1 MKQILLLSLF
11 TLVFSSGF
19 SQIDNLLD
27 FNNDFD
33 GDFNDHSS
41 YGLIPTVVGDVQLAT
56 DRFGRENNCA
66 YFDGDSYLNFGTPDH
81 LRDNGSFSVSLWY
94 KGASDWKSD
103 YEILFGRYE
112 FVVRIRELNRI
123 NVSGAWDDE
132 DWPDQT
138 EWRHVVGVFKS
149 GDIDSSFIYK
159 NGVLVAE
166 DAFEASKYDTS
177 GVFIGK
183 DFEGYIDDINV
194 FEGIVTQEEVTAFYT
209 AQSSLVSSKKI
220 ISNEINIFPNPAT
233 NNITLGKPTNVK
245 ISDLLGNQVGNY
257 TNVST
262 VDITGYSKGMYI
274 IKFDD
279 GTSQRF
285 VKK

>member
-33 GDFNDHSS
+33 ADFNDHSS

-66 YFDGDSYLNFGTPDH
+66 YFDGDSYLNFGTPDYFN
-81 LRDNGSFSVSLWY
+81 DGSSFSLSLWY
-94 KGASDWKSD
+94 KGGTKTGRDF
-103 YEILFGRYE
+103 ELLFGNGEYALALYDADGTQ
-112 FVVRIRELNRI
+112 F
-123 NVSGAWDDE
+123 SGAHDKITLDLDTTIWINLIAVYNE
-132 DWPDQT
+132 DN
-138 EWRHVVGVFKS
+138 
-149 GDIDSSFIYK
+149 DSVYLYK
-159 NGVLVAE
+159 NGINHGEGDFLANS
-166 DAFEASKYDTS
+166 FY
-177 GVFIGK
+177 K
-183 DFEGYIDDINV
+183 DSLYVGRNFTGYIDDINV
-194 FEGIVTQEEVTAFYT
+194 FEGIVTQEEITAFYT

>member
-1 MKQILLLSLF
+1 M
-11 TLVFSSGF
+11 
-19 SQIDNLLD
+19 
-27 FNNDFD
+27 
-33 GDFNDHSS
+33 
-41 YGLIPTVVGDVQLAT
+41 
-56 DRFGRENNCA
+56 
-66 YFDGDSYLNFGTPDH
+66 
-81 LRDNGSFSVSLWY
+81 
-94 KGASDWKSD
+94 
-103 YEILFGRYE
+103 
-112 FVVRIRELNRI
+112 
-123 NVSGAWDDE
+123 
-132 DWPDQT
+132 
-138 EWRHVVGVFKS
+138 
-149 GDIDSSFIYK
+149 
-159 NGVLVAE
+159 VAE
-166 DAFEASKYDTS
+166 DAFKASKYDTS

-209 AQSSLVSSKKI
+209 AQSSLVSSKKN

-233 NNITLGKPTNVK
+233 NNIKLGKPTNVK